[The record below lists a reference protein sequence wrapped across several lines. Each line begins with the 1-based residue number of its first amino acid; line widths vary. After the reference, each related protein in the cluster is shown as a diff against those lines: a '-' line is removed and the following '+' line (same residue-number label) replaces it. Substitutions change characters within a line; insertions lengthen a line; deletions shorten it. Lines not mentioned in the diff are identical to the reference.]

1 MIKLLHSSGGITM
14 DFFKVLSSSL
24 ASLAALFI
32 LTKIMG
38 NREMS
43 QLSMFDY
50 ISSIALGSIAGEL
63 AVQSTDSFWEPLV
76 SMIIFAV
83 ITFGISWATCK
94 SIYLR
99 RFFEGQAILL
109 YQNGQIFE
117 KNLLKAKM
125 DIDELLSV
133 CRISGYYD
141 LAEIHTVYLETNGKI
156 SVLPMADKR
165 PATPSDHNLS
175 PTQTYPMANVI
186 IDGKILNDNL
196 KSTGK
201 NITWVEKQLQT
212 NGITD
217 IHDIILAN
225 YDTTNEKLNI
235 YTKYHK
241 KMLRDIFE

>member
-1 MIKLLHSSGGITM
+1 M
-14 DFFKVLSSSL
+14 DFLKIVFSSIGSL
-24 ASLAALFI
+24 TALFV

-50 ISSIALGSIAGEL
+50 ISSIALGSIAGEM
-63 AVQSTDSFWEPLV
+63 AVMSTDSFFEPLI
-76 SMIIFAV
+76 SMIIFAGF
-83 ITFGISWATCK
+83 TLGISWITCK

-99 RFFEGQAILL
+99 RFFEGQVILL

-141 LAEIHTVYLETNGKI
+141 LEEVHTVYLETNGKI
-156 SVLPMADKR
+156 SVLPMANKR
-165 PATPSDHNLS
+165 PATPSDLNLN

-186 IDGKILNDNL
+186 IDGKIMRDNL

-201 NITWVEKQLQT
+201 NETWVEKQLKT
-212 NGITD
+212 NGTTD
-217 IHDIILAN
+217 IKEVILAT
-225 YDTTNEKLNI
+225 YDSTQDKLNI
-235 YTKYHK
+235 YTKFHR